1 MGEIVQV
8 NQIRMF
14 KATNIKRKIGVQSR
28 VDIILYKIK
37 GKGTYV
43 AFLDNGSQ
51 ISFVSRISLKY
62 IKHEKVYEEDLAWR
76 VFHHTE
82 KMKTYECVRLF
93 YDYHDTRY
101 SMLFLCGRGRTH
113 ASLCVSQGYGRAD

>member
-8 NQIRMF
+8 NQVKMLR
-14 KATNIKRKIGVQSR
+14 ATNIKKKIGVQSR
-28 VDIILYKIK
+28 VDIVLYKIK

-51 ISFVSRISLKY
+51 ISFVSKSLLKY
-62 IKHEKVYEEDLAWR
+62 IKYEKVYEEDLALR

-82 KMKTYECVRLF
+82 EKKNI
-93 YDYHDTRY
+93 
-101 SMLFLCGRGRTH
+101 
-113 ASLCVSQGYGRAD
+113 